1 MTTNITTHNPVR
13 ADVPAATT
21 DVSAEDRP
29 TAASRAWAFAG
40 IGAAV
45 TTLASGVL
53 AGMVNAVYDPAI
65 SDDAG
70 AVLDRLGDF
79 TPHMIGFQVLAS
91 IAALLLGV
99 FAVGLHRR
107 VRRAT
112 GGASLAPSL
121 AAFGLLGTAVVIVMG
136 TSLNTE
142 FAFGVAGEG
151 IVVPEAAV
159 FYNHWIGTVPA
170 CWLLSGLSA
179 LAVWT
184 AARRGDVPRWL
195 GRVGLA
201 FGALTLFVGI
211 LPVQYMAGLTGALWL
226 LVTAVGFAFGDK
238 AARRA

>member
-13 ADVPAATT
+13 ADLPGIATDQVET
-21 DVSAEDRP
+21 P
-29 TAASRAWAFAG
+29 TGTTTSRAWAFAG
-40 IGAAV
+40 VGAAV
-45 TTLASGVL
+45 TTLASGVS

-65 SDDAG
+65 SDDAD
-70 AVLDRLGDF
+70 AVLARLGDF
-79 TPHMIGFQVLAS
+79 TPHMIAFQVLAS
-91 IAALLLGV
+91 IAAVLLGV
-99 FAVGLHRR
+99 FGVGLHRR
-107 VRRAT
+107 LGRAT
-112 GGASLAPSL
+112 DDASLAPSL
-121 AAFGLLGTAVVIVMG
+121 AAFGLLGTAVVLVMG

-184 AARRGDVPRWL
+184 AARRGGVPRWL

-201 FGALTLFVGI
+201 FGVLTLVVGI
-211 LPVQYMAGLTGALWL
+211 LPVQDMAGLTGALWL
-226 LVTAVGFAFGDK
+226 LVTALGFAFGDK